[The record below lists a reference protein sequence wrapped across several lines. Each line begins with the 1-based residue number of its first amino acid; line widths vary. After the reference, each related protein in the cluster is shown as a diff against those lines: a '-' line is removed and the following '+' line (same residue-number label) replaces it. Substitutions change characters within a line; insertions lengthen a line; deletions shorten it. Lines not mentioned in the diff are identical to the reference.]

1 MKELVNLSCKIEFN
15 LIQNDMYVQ
24 SNAISTL
31 GISAMASCKQIS
43 DCNALV
49 NMTIMINFDA
59 LQLQ

>member
-15 LIQNDMYVQ
+15 LIQNDMYAQ
-24 SNAISTL
+24 SNAFSTL